1 MSGFPNRRARAAE
14 LMRQAGLGAA
24 AFVPG
29 PNLAYLTGVHLH
41 LMERPTLYVLC
52 ADGSAHAL
60 MPALERQKWQSAVPD
75 ADTLYWDDA
84 EGPEAGFAA
93 LADRMGTAN
102 SLGVEG
108 LRMRAAEYR
117 ALARHFGPEV
127 LVDADSALAELR
139 LLKDSQEIDDLR
151 RAIAISEAALGE
163 VYDAGIGGQSERQI
177 SARLKAAM
185 LSHGAT
191 GFAFEPIVLCGG
203 AAADPHGDTSGR
215 VVAPGDAL
223 LIDFGASYGDMHA
236 DITRTV
242 FCGHATDA
250 HAAIYE
256 TVLAAN
262 HAGREAVRAG
272 RSVGDV
278 DAAATDRLKASP
290 FADLILHKTGHGL
303 GREVHEAPAVMRS
316 NREPQRAGMVF
327 TVEPGLYRP
336 NDIGVRI
343 EDNVVVTETGH
354 DCLTQFNREI
364 MTLA

>member
-1 MSGFPNRRARAAE
+1 MSAFINRRARAAE
-14 LMRQAGLGAA
+14 LIRRAGLNAA

-41 LMERPTLYVLC
+41 LMERPTLFVLC
-52 ADGSAHAL
+52 PDGSSHAL
-60 MPALERQKWQSAVPD
+60 MPALEREKWNAAM
-75 ADTLYWDDA
+75 ADTDTIYWDDA
-84 EGPEAGFAA
+84 EGPEAAFAA
-93 LADRMGTAN
+93 LADRLGAGVA
-102 SLGVEG
+102 LGVEG

-117 ALARHFGPEV
+117 ALLRHFGSDA
-127 LVDADSALAELR
+127 LVDADAAFADLR
-139 LLKDSQEIDDLR
+139 LLKEPGEIDDLR

-163 VYDAGIGGQSERQI
+163 TYDAGIGGKSESEI
-177 SARLKAAM
+177 SARLKASM
-185 LSHGAT
+185 LSHGAS
-191 GFAFEPIVLCGG
+191 GFAFEPIVLSGG
-203 AAADPHGDTSGR
+203 AAANPHGDTSGR
-215 VVAPGDAL
+215 VVTPGDVL

-250 HAAIYE
+250 HAAVYE

-262 HAGREAVRAG
+262 HAGRQAVQAG
-272 RSVGDV
+272 RPVGDV
-278 DAAATDRLKASP
+278 DQAATGRLRASP
-290 FADLILHKTGHGL
+290 FGDLILHKTGHGL
-303 GREVHEAPAVMRS
+303 GREVHEAPAVIYS
-316 NREPQRAGMVF
+316 NRELQRAGMVF

-343 EDNVVVTETGH
+343 EENVLVTETGH